1 MRLITIALFM
11 LLFTMTATAVP
22 LPITISDPYGDPND
36 VRGSLADFDIH
47 YVQFTIIEAGMIE
60 AVIRTNYHGGD
71 NLLGDWTMV
80 IGSEHDH
87 HTVTLEPGDLL
98 FDVDGVYTYGVP
110 LTAHDGLTAGAL
122 YQVMNDQPFTRTA
135 RSVLGLESAH
145 DGSYNPDEPV
155 WINASIDP
163 SASHAQEIGG
173 NLDFESIRF
182 GSTDEIQITMRFVP
196 TVQFL
201 LDLAHTGAHPGLSV
215 HFASAT
221 CANDILDGSF
231 WYPVPEP
238 ASMVLMG
245 GGLLA
250 LGLFGRRFR
259 RG

>member
-1 MRLITIALFM
+1 MRLLIIASLV
-11 LLFTMTATAVP
+11 LLFTMTAAAVP
-22 LPITISDPYGDPND
+22 LPITISDPYPGSSSD
-36 VRGSLADFDIH
+36 VRGALADFDIR

-60 AVIRTNYHGGD
+60 AVIRTNYHGGAYSLNEWD
-71 NLLGDWTMV
+71 MV
-80 IGSEHDH
+80 IGTEHDH
-87 HTVTLEPGDLL
+87 HGIVLKPGDLL

-122 YQVMNDQPFTRTA
+122 YEVMNGQPFTRTA
-135 RSVLGLESAH
+135 RNVLEEYGLDSAH
-145 DGSYNPDEPV
+145 DGSYNPNEPV
-155 WINASIDP
+155 WID
-163 SASHAQEIGG
+163 ASHAQEIGG
-173 NLDFESIRF
+173 NSLFESTRI
-182 GSTDEIQITMRFVP
+182 GSTDEIQVTMRFAP